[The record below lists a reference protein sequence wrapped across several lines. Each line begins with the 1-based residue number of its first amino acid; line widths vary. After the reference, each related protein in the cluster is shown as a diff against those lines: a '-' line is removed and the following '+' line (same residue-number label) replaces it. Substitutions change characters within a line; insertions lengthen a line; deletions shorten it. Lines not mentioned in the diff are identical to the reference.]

1 MLLVTLPHFGVLS
14 RVAVQ
19 PNVSARHHSVH
30 NCRCSPALILV
41 MLVLLILEAPGM
53 LLVGYAA
60 CTRYDGAAAAEGCN
74 VGVVG
79 SNM

>member
-1 MLLVTLPHFGVLS
+1 
-14 RVAVQ
+14 
-19 PNVSARHHSVH
+19 
-30 NCRCSPALILV
+30 
-41 MLVLLILEAPGM
+41 MLVLLVLEAPGM